1 MSKLLLQ
8 EIDLKNKKVL
18 MRVDFN
24 VPMKKNGEIAD
35 DTRIRAALPSIEY
48 VLKQGGSVI
57 LMSHMGRP
65 KGKRDS
71 KYSLAPCAKR
81 LSELL
86 HKPVQMANDCI
97 GNEVQQL
104 AQHLKPE
111 DVLLLENVRFHSAE
125 ENPPS
130 DPSFAENLAK
140 LGEIYCNEA
149 FATSHREHSS
159 IFSITRFFP
168 HKSCA
173 GFLMDKEIAF
183 LGGVVDRPKRPFY
196 AIIGGSKISSKIGV
210 LKKLIEKVDGLFI
223 GGGMTFTFMKT
234 QNIEIGS
241 SIFEEDQVPIV
252 KEILEECQKKAVHL
266 GLPTDLVIAP
276 ECKEG
281 VEKKEISFKEGIPE
295 GWQGLDIGKKSV
307 EDWMSYLENAATV
320 FWNGPMG
327 VFEIPDFAKGTQ
339 ILAEN
344 LSKISATTIIGG
356 GDSVAAI
363 NQMHLNEKFTH
374 LSTGGGAALEFIEH
388 GHLPGIDALSNR

>member
-8 EIDLKNKKVL
+8 EIDLKGKKIL

-24 VPMKKNGEIAD
+24 VPLKKNGTISD
-35 DTRIRAALPSIEY
+35 DTRIRSALPSIEY
-48 VLKQGGSVI
+48 VLKQGGSLI

-65 KGKRDS
+65 NGKRNP
-71 KYSLAPCAKR
+71 KYSLSPCAKR

-86 HKPVQMANDCI
+86 HKPVQMTNDCI
-97 GNEVQQL
+97 GKEVEQL
-104 AQHLKPE
+104 AENLQPKE
-111 DVLLLENVRFHSAE
+111 ILLLENLRFHSAE
-125 ENPPS
+125 ENPSS
-130 DPSFAENLAK
+130 DPSFAEKLSK
-140 LGEIYCNEA
+140 LGKIYCNEA
-149 FATSHREHSS
+149 FATAHRKHSS
-159 IFSITRFFP
+159 TFSITRFFP

-234 QNIEIGS
+234 QNIEIGN
-241 SIFEEDQVPIV
+241 SIFEEDQITNV
-252 KEILEECQKKAVHL
+252 KEILEECQRKAVHL
-266 GLPTDLVIAP
+266 GLPTDIVCAP

-281 VEKKEISFKEGIPE
+281 IETKTIPYKEGIPAH
-295 GWQGLDIGKKSV
+295 WQGLDVGEKTIK
-307 EDWMSYLENAATV
+307 DWMEYLQNAATV
-320 FWNGPMG
+320 FWNGPLG
-327 VFEIPDFAKGTQ
+327 VFEIPIFSKGTHQ
-339 ILAEN
+339 LAEN
-344 LSKISATTIIGG
+344 LSKLSATTIIGG

-363 NQMHLNEKFTH
+363 HQMQLNEKFTH
-374 LSTGGGAALEFIEH
+374 LSTGGGAALEFIEY